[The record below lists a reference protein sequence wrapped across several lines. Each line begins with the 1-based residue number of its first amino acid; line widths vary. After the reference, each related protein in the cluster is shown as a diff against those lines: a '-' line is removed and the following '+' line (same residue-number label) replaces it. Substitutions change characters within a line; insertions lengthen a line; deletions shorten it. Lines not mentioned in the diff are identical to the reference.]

1 MRGQQERTGPL
12 FSYVSTE
19 DRIPKAHPL
28 RQVRRLADHALDRLN
43 PTFCRLYPE
52 GGRPSIP
59 PEQLLLA
66 LLLQAIYGIRSER
79 MLIEQLDYNL
89 LFRWF
94 VGLNP
99 DDPVWHPTTF
109 TKNRDR
115 LLNED
120 LMARFLELL
129 LASPEVKPLLSSE
142 HFSVDGTLLRAWAS
156 HSSLERLDG
165 VDDGDGPPPP
175 SGGHGFGGAPAKGR
189 KRTRG
194 DFRGLLLSN
203 RTHRSGSDADARLFR
218 KSSGTGAFLSYL
230 GHCLM
235 ENRHGLVVASEV
247 TRADGHGERT
257 AALRMAQA
265 LPGTHQKTLAAD
277 KGYDTRDFVAGVRF
291 AGVTPHVAQNSGPR
305 RRSAI
310 DGRTVRHAG
319 YGQSIKA
326 RKRIEQ
332 VFGWIKQAAGL
343 RQLKARGRSRVGAVF
358 RLHVAAYN
366 LIRLANLLSSREAM
380 A

>member
-1 MRGQQERTGPL
+1 MRGQQERTRPL

-19 DRIPKAHPL
+19 DRIPKGHPL
-28 RQVRRLADHALDRLN
+28 RQVRQLADQVLDRIN

-66 LLLQAIYGIRSER
+66 LLLQAIYSIRSER
-79 MLIEQLDYNL
+79 MLIEQLDDNL
-89 LFRWF
+89 LFRWC

-115 LLNED
+115 LLSEE
-120 LMARFLELL
+120 LMAKFLELL
-129 LASPEVKPLLSSE
+129 LAAPEVKPLLSSE

-156 HSSLERLDG
+156 HSSLERIDG
-165 VDDGDGPPPP
+165 SDDDPPPP
-175 SGGHGFGGAPAKGR
+175 SGGKGFASAPAKNK
-189 KRTRG
+189 KRAKG
-194 DFRGLLLSN
+194 DFRSLLLSN
-203 RTHRSGSDADARLFR
+203 QTHRSSSDGEARLF
-218 KSSGTGAFLSYL
+218 KKAPGVGAFLSYL

-247 TRADGHGERT
+247 TPADGYGERA
-257 AALRMAQA
+257 AALQMARS
-265 LPGTHQKTLAAD
+265 LPGAHQKTLAAD
-277 KGYDTRDFVAGVRF
+277 KGYDTRDFVAGIRF
-291 AGVTPHVAQNSGPR
+291 ARIKPHVAQIIQAR

-310 DGRTVRHAG
+310 DGRTVRHQG
-319 YGQSIKA
+319 YSKSINA

-332 VFGWIKQAAGL
+332 VFGWI
-343 RQLKARGRSRVGAVF
+343 
-358 RLHVAAYN
+358 
-366 LIRLANLLSSREAM
+366 
-380 A
+380 

>member
-12 FSYVSTE
+12 FSYVCTE
-19 DRIPKAHPL
+19 ERIPKAHPL
-28 RQVRRLADHALDRLN
+28 RQVRRLADQALNRLN

-115 LLNED
+115 LLNEA
-120 LMARFLELL
+120 LMAKFLQLL

-156 HSSLERLDG
+156 HSSLERIDG
-165 VDDGDGPPPP
+165 SDDDPPPP
-175 SGGHGFGGAPAKGR
+175 SGSKGFGGTAGKQNKRAK
-189 KRTRG
+189 G

-203 RTHRSGSDADARLFR
+203 QTHRSRSDGEARLFR
-218 KSSGTGAFLSYL
+218 KSGGTGAFLSYL

-247 TRADGHGERT
+247 TPADGYGERA
-257 AALRMAQA
+257 AALRMARA
-265 LPGTHQKTLAAD
+265 LRGCHQKTLGAD
-277 KGYDTRDFVAGVRF
+277 KGYDTRDFVADLRF
-291 AGVTPHVAQNSGPR
+291 AGVTPHVARNSQPR

-319 YGQSIKA
+319 YAQSINA

-343 RQLKARGRSRVGAVF
+343 RQLKTRGRSRVGAVF
-358 RLHVAAYN
+358 RLHVVAYN
-366 LIRLANLLSSREAM
+366 LIRLANLLSPREAM

>member
-12 FSYVSTE
+12 FSYISTE
-19 DRIPKAHPL
+19 DRIPASHPL
-28 RQVRRLADHALDRLN
+28 RQVRRLADQALDRLN
-43 PTFCRLYPE
+43 PTFCQLYPE

-66 LLLQAIYGIRSER
+66 LLLQAIYSIRSER
-79 MLIEQLDYNL
+79 MLMEQLDYNL

-99 DDPVWHPTTF
+99 DDPVWHPTSF

-115 LLNED
+115 LLNEE
-120 LMARFLELL
+120 LMAKFLELL
-129 LASPEVKPLLSSE
+129 LATPEVKPLLSSE

-156 HSSLERLDG
+156 HSSLERIDGLD
-165 VDDGDGPPPP
+165 DNPPPP
-175 SGGHGFGGAPAKGR
+175 SGGQGFGGPASSK
-189 KRTRG
+189 KCPKG

-203 RTHRSGSDADARLFR
+203 QTHRSSTDDEARLF
-218 KSSGTGAFLSYL
+218 KKAPGVGAFLSFM
-230 GHCLM
+230 GHCVM
-235 ENRHGLVVASEV
+235 ENRNGLVVASEV
-247 TRADGHGERT
+247 SQASGTAERDS
-257 AALRMAQA
+257 ALRMARA
-265 LPGTHQKTLAAD
+265 LKGAHQKTLGAD
-277 KGYDTRDFVAGVRF
+277 KGYDTRDFVADLRINGI
-291 AGVTPHVAQNSGPR
+291 TPHVAQNIQAR

-310 DGRTVRHAG
+310 DGRTARHQG
-319 YGQSIKA
+319 YAQSINA

-343 RQLKARGRSRVGAVF
+343 RQLKARGRSKVGAVF
-358 RLHVAAYN
+358 RLHVVAYN
-366 LIRLANLLSSREAM
+366 LIRISNLLRAQGPQEVM

>member
-1 MRGQQERTGPL
+1 MRGQQDRTGPL
-12 FSYVSTE
+12 FSYISSE

-28 RQVRRLADHALDRLN
+28 RQVRRLADQALDRLS
-43 PTFCRLYPE
+43 PTFYRLYPE

-109 TKNRDR
+109 TKNRER
-115 LLNED
+115 LLNEE
-120 LMARFLELL
+120 LMAKFLELL

-156 HSSLERLDG
+156 HSSLERIDG
-165 VDDGDGPPPP
+165 GDDDPPTP
-175 SGGHGFGGAPAKGR
+175 SGGNGFGMPSAKGK
-189 KRTRG
+189 KRVKG

-203 RTHRSGSDADARLFR
+203 QTHRSSTDGEARLFR
-218 KSSGTGAFLSYL
+218 KSNSTGAYLSYL

-247 TRADGHGERT
+247 TPADGYGER
-257 AALRMAQA
+257 AAAVRMARS
-265 LPGTHQKTLAAD
+265 LPGAHQKTLGAD
-277 KGYDTRDFVAGVRF
+277 KGYDTRDFVADLRISGI
-291 AGVTPHVAQNSGPR
+291 TPHVAQNIQAR

-310 DGRTVRHAG
+310 DGRTTRHPG
-319 YGQSIKA
+319 YGQSINA

-332 VFGWIKQAAGL
+332 VFGWIKQASGL

-358 RLHVAAYN
+358 RLHVVAYN
-366 LIRLANLLSSREAM
+366 LIRLANLLSPRLVPA
-380 A
+380 